1 MGCSAAGGSF
11 ADKCLFVMM
20 CVHVCLLRKNAYL
33 RSPSHVCVCQGIQN
47 VNPCR
52 NAYCVSTYSARV
64 ELDAYAYIAFAC
76 EFGFARKSYG
86 NASHCKSSLLLYMLC
101 PGVQA
106 CAVFGCE
113 CSEFWDTSC
122 ITESSNHGCNRELHL
137 ECTALKHCC
146 PQSSN

>member
-1 MGCSAAGGSF
+1 MHTLRVLV
-11 ADKCLFVMM
+11 LFRSQKNSVWQ
-20 CVHVCLLRKNAYL
+20 CVHCKVALR
-33 RSPSHVCVCQGIQN
+33 
-47 VNPCR
+47 
-52 NAYCVSTYSARV
+52 
-64 ELDAYAYIAFAC
+64 
-76 EFGFARKSYG
+76 
-86 NASHCKSSLLLYMLC
+86 LYMLC